1 MRRFFMISFCLLIW
15 VDIVSAQNKSIVERL
30 GYPANTKLLILH
42 ADDLG
47 VAHSEN
53 RASMFALD
61 NGAVS
66 SASIMVPCPWFP
78 EIAAYASQNTD
89 KDLGVH
95 LTITSEWK
103 HYKWGPVTS
112 RDSVSSLTNKD
123 GYFYSSVDS
132 VAILGSP
139 AEVEIELRNQ
149 VKRAYRSGVDVTHLD
164 VHMGAAASTPAFVAA
179 YLKVGKEFN
188 LPVLMD
194 KRIYEINDP
203 RITNLLDDKT
213 VILDKLYMEEP
224 DDYKTGAKQFYS
236 TVIKNLE
243 PGLNCLLVH
252 LAHDDE
258 EMQGVTKEHADY
270 GAAWRQA
277 DFDFVTS
284 KECAGLLKKNNVRL
298 VTWRELRDKIVR
310 AE

>member
-1 MRRFFMISFCLLIW
+1 MRVFLLFTLCFVFCMGT
-15 VDIVSAQNKSIVERL
+15 VNAQDKSIAERL

-53 RASMFALD
+53 RASMSALEK
-61 NGAVS
+61 NAVS

-78 EIAAYASQNTD
+78 EIVAYASANRS

-132 VAILGSP
+132 VAALGSA

-149 VKRAYRSGVDVTHLD
+149 VKKAYGTGVDVTHLD
-164 VHMGAAASTPAFVAA
+164 VHMGAAASTPEFVAA
-179 YLKVGKEFN
+179 YLRVGREFH

-194 KRIYEINDP
+194 NRIYAINDP
-203 RITNLLDDKT
+203 GITSLLDDRT
-213 VILDKLYMEEP
+213 VVLDKLYMMEP
-224 DDYKTGAKQFYS
+224 ADYKNGAKQFY
-236 TVIKNLE
+236 TGVIKNLE

-258 EMQGVTKEHADY
+258 EMQGVTKEHPEY

-284 KECAGLLKKNNVRL
+284 AECADLLKENKVKL
-298 VTWRELRDKIVR
+298 VTWREIRDKIVR
-310 AE
+310 AK

>member
-1 MRRFFMISFCLLIW
+1 MRIILLLSSCLLISTG
-15 VDIVSAQNKSIVERL
+15 ILNAQNKSIAESL
-30 GYPANTKLLILH
+30 GYPANAKLLILH

-53 RASMFALD
+53 RASMSALD
-61 NGAVS
+61 KNAVS

-78 EIAAYASQNTD
+78 EIAAYASGNPG

-132 VAILGSP
+132 VATLGSA

-149 VKRAYRSGVDVTHLD
+149 VKKAFRSGVDVTHLD
-164 VHMGAAASTPAFVAA
+164 VHMGAAASTSEFVKA
-179 YLKVGKEFN
+179 YLKVGREFH

-194 KRIYEINDP
+194 KRIHAIEDP
-203 RITNLLDDKT
+203 GIRSLLDDRT
-213 VILDKLYMEEP
+213 IVLDKLYMEEP
-224 DDYKTGAKQFYS
+224 EDYKKGPKEFY
-236 TVIKNLE
+236 TQVIRNME

-258 EMQGVTKEHADY
+258 EMQGVTKEHPDY
-270 GAAWRQA
+270 GATWRQA

-284 KECAGLLKKNNVRL
+284 KECADLLKENNIKL